1 MPQTA
6 TFFAKAASDIPC
18 ALLGK
23 LNAPLQLRAE
33 MQQPV
38 EVPKYARFL
47 RGAFAPGTELGV
59 VEQSEPKKRR
69 RVEGNDGD
77 GLDVYMYLFHVCFT
91 GLHFVSWE
99 TILALRLTFAFLFGG
114 TCLKKNLH
122 NTAVGFACPCL
133 QQLFASIQFHARYIQ
148 FHAFCFDQSWSS
160 LPAARRAMLVRHPR
174 RGIIGPSER
183 FYQVFA
189 APQNRQIFTGILSF
203 LTDSSGDFTVDI
215 VRFSL
220 CSAFLRFWTSIFKR
234 VDTPSVAAEPT
245 PVDSPVS
252 SLDSFPDAF

>member
-1 MPQTA
+1 MPQVA
-6 TFFAKAASDIPC
+6 TFFAKAASDVPC

-114 TCLKKNLH
+114 TCLKKPPQHSSGFCMPLFA
-122 NTAVGFACPCL
+122 TAVC
-133 QQLFASIQFHARYIQ
+133 FHTVSCKI
-148 FHAFCFDQSWSS
+148 HTVSC
-160 LPAARRAMLVRHPR
+160 
-174 RGIIGPSER
+174 
-183 FYQVFA
+183 
-189 APQNRQIFTGILSF
+189 IL
-203 LTDSSGDFTVDI
+203 L
-215 VRFSL
+215 
-220 CSAFLRFWTSIFKR
+220 
-234 VDTPSVAAEPT
+234 
-245 PVDSPVS
+245 
-252 SLDSFPDAF
+252 

>member
-1 MPQTA
+1 VPQTA
-6 TFFAKAASDIPC
+6 TFFAKAASDVPC

-114 TCLKKNLH
+114 TCLKKTSTTQQWVLH
-122 NTAVGFACPCL
+122 ALVCNSCLLPYSFMQDTYSFMHFALINPGHLSRPRVGQC
-133 QQLFASIQFHARYIQ
+133 
-148 FHAFCFDQSWSS
+148 
-160 LPAARRAMLVRHPR
+160 
-174 RGIIGPSER
+174 
-183 FYQVFA
+183 
-189 APQNRQIFTGILSF
+189 
-203 LTDSSGDFTVDI
+203 
-215 VRFSL
+215 
-220 CSAFLRFWTSIFKR
+220 
-234 VDTPSVAAEPT
+234 
-245 PVDSPVS
+245 
-252 SLDSFPDAF
+252 